1 MFFVAFVV
9 SDQRRALRPGGA
21 ARERKDLSCSAV
33 GVSSAGLRQ
42 TFINYWNWRLAE
54 EPELATRVGL
64 TEHNDRWQDW
74 SKAARDRTRAAREEF
89 LRQVQY
95 VSPGN
100 LTLTEHLSAD
110 LLEYQLKTA
119 LEAEASLDL
128 VQQVS
133 QSDGLHNEVFEVVD
147 QMPART
153 VRDYE
158 NIIARLR
165 ALPAYVDQSIDL
177 IREQLAAHRA
187 QPAVVVNLM
196 IDQVVAQA
204 SASPDASPLLS
215 AFKASR
221 SEISAAEQNRL
232 RADARTAYS
241 QQFVPSWK
249 RLESFLRDTYLKQ
262 ARPEIGISTH

>member
-1 MFFVAFVV
+1 M
-9 SDQRRALRPGGA
+9 
-21 ARERKDLSCSAV
+21 
-33 GVSSAGLRQ
+33 
-42 TFINYWNWRLAE
+42 
-54 EPELATRVGL
+54 
-64 TEHNDRWQDW
+64 
-74 SKAARDRTRAAREEF
+74 
-89 LRQVQY
+89 
-95 VSPGN
+95 
-100 LTLTEHLSAD
+100 
-110 LLEYQLKTA
+110 KTA

-177 IREQLAAHRA
+177 MREQLAAHRA

-204 SASPDASPLLS
+204 SAPPRCVAV
-215 AFKASR
+215 ARRRSR
-221 SEISAAEQNRL
+221 SFPSEISAAEQNRL
-232 RADARTAYS
+232 RTDARTALLTA
-241 QQFVPSWK
+241 V
-249 RLESFLRDTYLKQ
+249 
-262 ARPEIGISTH
+262 RPELEATRDVSA

>member
-1 MFFVAFVV
+1 MKVLGFVFFVAFVV
-9 SDQRRALRPGGA
+9 SISAAPFVRAAPQEKEKTFPA
-21 ARERKDLSCSAV
+21 PAV

-64 TEHNDRWQDW
+64 TEHNDRWHDW

-110 LLEYQLKTA
+110 LLEYELKTA

-204 SASPDASPLLS
+204 SAPPDASPLLS
-215 AFKASR
+215 AFKAFPKRDLCRRAEPAARRRQDGVLTTVR
-221 SEISAAEQNRL
+221 SELEATRV
-232 RADARTAYS
+232 
-241 QQFVPSWK
+241 VP
-249 RLESFLRDTYLKQ
+249 
-262 ARPEIGISTH
+262 A